1 MNDEAETDPVFEYA
15 RLFGEI
21 AAWVREGGERGGPF
35 SRTWR
40 RDADGTVITLDD
52 MPRSPA
58 GRFSAL
64 TWKPV
69 ANLSSVVAYL
79 RPDALVS
86 RGNPTHG
93 HMCRCDLR
101 GGGRREWPADDYV
114 PLLQALRDRI
124 SAAWKVAP
132 PRVSVV
138 EAETKMTTSLP
149 YLIRDFDR
157 EVSRIVAERNDITE
171 HFIARYLGD
180 TGADIRDTM
189 LVEQRLP
196 DRYLYWCESR
206 PKDGPT
212 PGDWKDRLLAEST
225 ELAARLARLTAF
237 VRGGGPAF
245 AALPEADRALLIRQR
260 EAMLEY
266 SRVLG
271 ERIGRAG
278 GEAKGS

>member
-1 MNDEAETDPVFEYA
+1 MPETGETETRTDPVFEYA

-35 SRTWR
+35 SGTYR
-40 RDADGTVITLDD
+40 RDADGLTVTCDYL
-52 MPRSPA
+52 A
-58 GRFSAL
+58 GVSGSRFSAL
-64 TWKPV
+64 TWKPI

-101 GGGRREWPADDYV
+101 GGGRREWPADEYV
-114 PLLQALRDRI
+114 PTLKALRDRI
-124 SAAWKVAP
+124 SAA
-132 PRVSVV
+132 
-138 EAETKMTTSLP
+138 
-149 YLIRDFDR
+149 D
-157 EVSRIVAERNDITE
+157 
-171 HFIARYLGD
+171 
-180 TGADIRDTM
+180 
-189 LVEQRLP
+189 
-196 DRYLYWCESR
+196 ESR

-245 AALPEADRALLIRQR
+245 AALPETDRALLIRQR

-266 SRVLG
+266 SRILG

-278 GEAKGS
+278 WEAKGS